1 MLAIDVSETPVPK
14 LNKSVSVAES
24 SVFFVFQ
31 SDVCKTSCVR
41 CWENRGLGVF
51 YQLLGTIL
59 AIIGEISVDSFCLT
73 LYQYNVLVWQL
84 CGAGLRVCE
93 FMG

>member
-24 SVFFVFQ
+24 IAM
-31 SDVCKTSCVR
+31 TSCVR

-59 AIIGEISVDSFCLT
+59 AIIGEIFVDSFCLT